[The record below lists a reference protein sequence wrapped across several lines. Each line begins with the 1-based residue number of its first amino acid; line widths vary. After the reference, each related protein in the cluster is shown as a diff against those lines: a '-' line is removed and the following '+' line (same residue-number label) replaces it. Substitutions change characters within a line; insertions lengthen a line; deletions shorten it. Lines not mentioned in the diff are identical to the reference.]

1 MMPSLYCLHLV
12 FPAALE
18 EAVSAALIEYQP
30 PLPGFTL
37 LKAEGHS
44 NNFATASAD
53 ECVRGRVVRSMIQMV
68 LPPETINAVIT
79 TLRARVHSAHV
90 VWWTTPVENFGR
102 LA

>member
-1 MMPSLYCLHLV
+1 MTAPLYCLNIV
-12 FPAALE
+12 FPAAFE

-44 NNFATASAD
+44 QDFSTASAD
-53 ECVRGRVVRSMIQMV
+53 ERVRGRVGRRIVLMV
-68 LPPETINAVIT
+68 LPQEAIAAVIAALKT
-79 TLRARVHSAHV
+79 RVRSEHI
-90 VWWTTPVENFGR
+90 VWWTTRVEGFGR